1 MDPIQNSVIWGS
13 ITVGDYCTGIEIHLQ
28 LQNVFGS
35 NVWSK
40 VDMVAVWIK
49 RPDALQTKYFGQHE
63 RYMCMSSF
71 FIAVTD
77 RAENLDLLSQQLKK
91 KLMWRNKGSN
101 SHLFCTKICI
111 KYRKH
116 GSSSFTHA
124 FNCVCL
130 TLFLKCPKS
139 CQMTAHNLKIYIS
152 IFISWFY
159 MKSI

>member
-1 MDPIQNSVIWGS
+1 MYLNFFFKEMALCKCGHNVGICLMWVKRLAQ
-13 ITVGDYCTGIEIHLQ
+13 ITTWPWKLLVCTAMKIHLQ
-28 LQNVFGS
+28 LQKVFGS

-91 KLMWRNKGSN
+91 SWCDGTRVATVTCFAQRFVSSTGNMEVLL
-101 SHLFCTKICI
+101 SHMHSI
-111 KYRKH
+111 
-116 GSSSFTHA
+116 
-124 FNCVCL
+124 VC
-130 TLFLKCPKS
+130 
-139 CQMTAHNLKIYIS
+139 A
-152 IFISWFY
+152 
-159 MKSI
+159 